1 MFGTDSRRTIVS
13 VTAENED
20 GCDGRMDGTDSK
32 EAFMACPVKQPSW
45 DIVNKMWDGFLC
57 VNQHLSFINCRKYRK
72 CLSSKMKP

>member
-45 DIVNKMWDGFLC
+45 DIVITKCGMVSC
-57 VNQHLSFINCRKYRK
+57 VSISICHL
-72 CLSSKMKP
+72 